1 MGPVPRQL
9 NFDQSLYISLYGAKS
24 MPFQRRKPRYHEVR
38 R

>member
-24 MPFQRRKPRYHEVR
+24 MPFPAPEAAVS
-38 R
+38 